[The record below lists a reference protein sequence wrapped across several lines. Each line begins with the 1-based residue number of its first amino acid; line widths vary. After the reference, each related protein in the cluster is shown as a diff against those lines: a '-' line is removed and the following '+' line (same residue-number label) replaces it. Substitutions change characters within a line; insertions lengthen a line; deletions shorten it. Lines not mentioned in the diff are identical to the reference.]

1 MLEYIFKR
9 ILFMIPLLLGITI
22 VCFFVMHL
30 APGLPTDLQT
40 QMNPKSSIEMKE
52 RLKTLY
58 ELDKPVHE
66 QYWSWLKKLG
76 QGNLG
81 ISFSSDHRPVV
92 AKIMERLPITVIL
105 EFLSLIIIIAIAV
118 PIGVL
123 SAVRQD
129 SIFDKVTGVL
139 VFIGFAVP
147 TFWLALLL
155 MIFSAFIW
163 AGCRSPVCGRLNYE
177 YLTLWAQFVDLAK
190 HLVLPVFI
198 SAFGG
203 LAGLSRYMR
212 ANMLEVIRQDY
223 ITRSRA
229 GACRHARAD
238 VGTTVIVQ
246 LFSFNVAAF
255 SPVLILIGVLMFRR
269 DSTPRTHDLSRVFIG
284 FGLMLLALHQLLELT
299 TPYEDAP
306 SLRLLLGA
314 VSTVPLSPCFSGCR
328 RHLRG
333 SFERRH
339 RPARR
344 FAGEPGGHPARG
356 RLRADPWRQ
365 SRHGD
370 QSGPRRAGRQ

>member
-1 MLEYIFKR
+1 
-9 ILFMIPLLLGITI
+9 
-22 VCFFVMHL
+22 MHL

-40 QMNPKSSIEMKE
+40 QMNPKSTVEMKE

-76 QGNLG
+76 HVDLG

-92 AKIMERLPITVIL
+92 AKIMERLPITIIL

-123 SAVRQD
+123 SAVHQD
-129 SIFDKVTGVL
+129 SIFDKITGVI

-155 MIFSAFIW
+155 MIFFGIHLGWLPIS
-163 AGCRSPVCGRLNYE
+163 GLRSLNYE
-177 YLTLWAQFVDLAK
+177 YLTPWAQFVDLIK

-223 ITRSRA
+223 IMT
-229 GACRHARAD
+229 ARAKGLSERD
-238 VGTTVIVQ
+238 VIYKHALRNALLPAITILGLSIPGLIGGSVIFETIFAIPGMGQ
-246 LFSFNVAAF
+246 LFYVSVMARDY
-255 SPVLILIGVLMFRR
+255 PTVMGILLIGA
-269 DSTPRTHDLSRVFIG
+269 I
-284 FGLMLLALHQLLELT
+284 LT
-299 TPYEDAP
+299 
-306 SLRLLLGA
+306 LLGNLIA
-314 VSTVPLSPCFSGCR
+314 DVSYAL
-328 RHLRG
+328 
-333 SFERRH
+333 
-339 RPARR
+339 
-344 FAGEPGGHPARG
+344 
-356 RLRADPWRQ
+356 ADPRIRI
-365 SRHGD
+365 S
-370 QSGPRRAGRQ
+370 